1 MRIKTV
7 IFFLILNLNIY
18 PSNAGEITEDFN
30 EANSLILIGELN
42 KAKDILS
49 KILKKNPKN
58 SQIMNNIAF
67 IEAKSGNI
75 DKAIKILRGQISEN
89 ENIETIYKN
98 LTNLYAFQ
106 ANLLYEEA
114 LSIQESENEIELSLI
129 KKLKTADNNIANKK
143 ISPEKKEV
151 RVLKNIA
158 QENIKPENIELFIVN
173 WANYWQNKKYDEYF
187 NCYEENYFPKNF
199 KSKSAWK
206 SDRKEKIQNKKNIT
220 IKISD
225 INLIN
230 YDTKNILIQF
240 TQAYNS
246 DSFSDVVK
254 KHTTAT
260 IVNGD
265 IKITGEYI
273 LK

>member
-18 PSNAGEITEDFN
+18 PSKAGEITEDFN
-30 EANSLILIGELN
+30 KANSLILIGELN
-42 KAKDILS
+42 KAKNMLS
-49 KILKKNPKN
+49 KILEKNPKN

-75 DKAIKILRGQISEN
+75 NEAIKILRGQISEN
-89 ENIETIYKN
+89 ENIEIIYKN

-114 LSIQESENEIELSLI
+114 LSIKESKNEIELSLI
-129 KKLKTADNNIANKK
+129 KKLSTTDNNIANKK
-143 ISPEKKEV
+143 VSPEKKEMV
-151 RVLKNIA
+151 VFA
-158 QENIKPENIELFIVN
+158 QENIKPENIESFIVN

-187 NCYEENYFPKNF
+187 NCYEENYFPNNF

>member
-30 EANSLILIGELN
+30 EANSLILMGELN

-151 RVLKNIA
+151 TVLKNIA

-187 NCYEENYFPKNF
+187 NCYEENYFTKNF
-199 KSKSAWK
+199 KSK
-206 SDRKEKIQNKKNIT
+206 
-220 IKISD
+220 
-225 INLIN
+225 
-230 YDTKNILIQF
+230 
-240 TQAYNS
+240 
-246 DSFSDVVK
+246 
-254 KHTTAT
+254 
-260 IVNGD
+260 
-265 IKITGEYI
+265 
-273 LK
+273 

>member
-58 SQIMNNIAF
+58 PQIMNNIAF

-151 RVLKNIA
+151 TVLKNIA

-187 NCYEENYFPKNF
+187 NCYEENYFPNNF

-206 SDRKEKIQNKKNIT
+206 SDRKEKIQNKKI
-220 IKISD
+220 
-225 INLIN
+225 
-230 YDTKNILIQF
+230 
-240 TQAYNS
+240 
-246 DSFSDVVK
+246 
-254 KHTTAT
+254 
-260 IVNGD
+260 
-265 IKITGEYI
+265 
-273 LK
+273 

>member
-7 IFFLILNLNIY
+7 IFFLTLNLNIY

-30 EANSLILIGELN
+30 KANSLILIGELN

-114 LSIQESENEIELSLI
+114 LSIKESENEIKLSLI

-143 ISPEKKEV
+143 ISPEKK
-151 RVLKNIA
+151 RSDGL
-158 QENIKPENIELFIVN
+158 
-173 WANYWQNKKYDEYF
+173 KKYY
-187 NCYEENYFPKNF
+187 
-199 KSKSAWK
+199 A
-206 SDRKEKIQNKKNIT
+206 RKYK
-220 IKISD
+220 
-225 INLIN
+225 
-230 YDTKNILIQF
+230 
-240 TQAYNS
+240 
-246 DSFSDVVK
+246 
-254 KHTTAT
+254 
-260 IVNGD
+260 
-265 IKITGEYI
+265 TGEHRIIYSK
-273 LK
+273 LGKLLAE

>member
-1 MRIKTV
+1 
-7 IFFLILNLNIY
+7 
-18 PSNAGEITEDFN
+18 
-30 EANSLILIGELN
+30 
-42 KAKDILS
+42 
-49 KILKKNPKN
+49 
-58 SQIMNNIAF
+58 
-67 IEAKSGNI
+67 
-75 DKAIKILRGQISEN
+75 
-89 ENIETIYKN
+89 
-98 LTNLYAFQ
+98 
-106 ANLLYEEA
+106 
-114 LSIQESENEIELSLI
+114 LSIKESKNEIELSLI
-129 KKLKTADNNIANKK
+129 KKLSTTDNNIANKK
-143 ISPEKKEV
+143 VSPEKKEMV
-151 RVLKNIA
+151 VFA
-158 QENIKPENIELFIVN
+158 QENIKPENIESFIVN

-187 NCYEENYFPKNF
+187 NCYEENYFPNNF
-199 KSKSAWK
+199 KSKSALK

>member
-75 DKAIKILRGQISEN
+75 DKAIKILRGRISEN

-106 ANLLYEEA
+106 ANLLYEET
-114 LSIQESENEIELSLI
+114 LSIKESENVIELSLI
-129 KKLKTADNNIANKK
+129 KKLETADNNIANKK

-151 RVLKNIA
+151 TVLKNIV
-158 QENIKPENIELFIVN
+158 QENIKPENIKSFIVN
-173 WANYWQNKKYDEYF
+173 WANYWQNKNMMSTLIAMK
-187 NCYEENYFPKNF
+187 
-199 KSKSAWK
+199 
-206 SDRKEKIQNKKNIT
+206 KIIFLIILNLNQHG
-220 IKISD
+220 
-225 INLIN
+225 NLIE
-230 YDTKNILIQF
+230 
-240 TQAYNS
+240 
-246 DSFSDVVK
+246 K
-254 KHTTAT
+254 KKFR
-260 IVNGD
+260 
-265 IKITGEYI
+265 IKKT
-273 LK
+273 

>member
-151 RVLKNIA
+151 TVLKNIA

-187 NCYEENYFPKNF
+187 NCYEENYFPNNF

-206 SDRKEKIQNKKNIT
+206 SDRKEKIQNKKI
-220 IKISD
+220 
-225 INLIN
+225 
-230 YDTKNILIQF
+230 
-240 TQAYNS
+240 
-246 DSFSDVVK
+246 
-254 KHTTAT
+254 
-260 IVNGD
+260 
-265 IKITGEYI
+265 
-273 LK
+273 

>member
-18 PSNAGEITEDFN
+18 PSNAGEITEDFD
-30 EANSLILIGELN
+30 EANSLILMGELN

-114 LSIQESENEIELSLI
+114 LSIKEGENEIELSLI
-129 KKLKTADNNIANKK
+129 KKLKTANNNIANKK

-151 RVLKNIA
+151 TVLKNIA

-187 NCYEENYFPKNF
+187 NCYEENYFPNNF